1 MNQAT
6 QSREMPAVEQLLAA
20 DQRVQD
26 ELYELLTAGH
36 LTREQYQA
44 AMNKLEMWQILS
56 RNLADILSVALKP
69 AALQNDELTA
79 PSSVLSDALEFYRQF
94 APEIRAAKRF
104 LDEHGRDVAAIF
116 EAERFLAPAFKA
128 IRERKPPLRN
138 SDAPPPGKEL
148 KP

>member
-1 MNQAT
+1 
-6 QSREMPAVEQLLAA
+6 MPAVEQLLAA

-26 ELYELLTAGH
+26 ELYELFTAGN
-36 LTREQYQA
+36 LTREQYEA

-56 RNLADILSVALKP
+56 RNLADILCVALKP
-69 AALQNDELTA
+69 AALQNVELTA
-79 PSSVLSDALEFYRQF
+79 APSALSDALQFFRQF
-94 APEIRAAKRF
+94 GPEILEAKRF

-128 IRERKPPLRN
+128 IRERRPPLR
-138 SDAPPPGKEL
+138 SPDAPPPGEEV